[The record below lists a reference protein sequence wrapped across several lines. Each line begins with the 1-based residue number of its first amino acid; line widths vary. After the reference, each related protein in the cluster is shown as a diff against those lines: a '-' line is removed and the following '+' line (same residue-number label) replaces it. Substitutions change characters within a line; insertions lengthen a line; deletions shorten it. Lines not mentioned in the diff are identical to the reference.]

1 MTGRA
6 SPVAVTGSRP
16 GSRPRKRHWLR
27 WFLAGLAVLVVVA
40 LAAVAAFIKLQPSP
54 APLALPA
61 AAAPPPAGPVNGR
74 WDTAPGSIAGF
85 RVPESALGL
94 SNDVVGRTR
103 SVSGSAVISGGR
115 LVSATIRVDLR
126 GITINGKHQPQ
137 LATSLGTRAH
147 PAATFTLT
155 RPVPLGPA
163 FAAGQRIT
171 VQATGRLTLHGVS
184 RLVTM
189 TLSARRAGP
198 AIQAAGR
205 VPVPFGAWQIRGP
218 AGFGVL
224 GSLADHGVAEFL
236 LVLHR
241 AA

>member
-6 SPVAVTGSRP
+6 SPVAVTGPRP
-16 GSRPRKRHWLR
+16 GRRPRKRHWLR
-27 WFLAGLAVLVVVA
+27 WLLATFIVLVVLA

-61 AAAPPPAGPVNGR
+61 AAAPPGGPVNDR

-126 GITINGKHQPQ
+126 GLTVNGKHQPQ

-155 RPVPLGPA
+155 RAVPLGPA
-163 FAAGQRIT
+163 FATGQRIT
-171 VQATGRLTLHGVS
+171 VEVTGRLTLHGMS

-189 TLSARRAGP
+189 TLSARRAGT
-198 AIQAAGR
+198 AVQAAGR
-205 VPVPFGAWQIRGP
+205 VPVPFGAWQIRDP
-218 AGFGVL
+218 AGFAIF

-241 AA
+241 AS